1 MWVKCTINI
10 FRYFNNFMI
19 WYICLN
25 VYKLFGFNYKYHST
39 VLDLL
44 YFGFINVVGD
54 LYCTATSS
62 VFILYCS
69 KNCVATVLVV
79 RRGLGSPVSRTV
91 RIFGV
96 QHKEKELLFY
106 FAKWVKVCRNLAF
119 EGGSP
124 IRQSVRWLE
133 DKVGGRSMISQ
144 WIEYVMACAK
154 FYLYKY
160 QWTYVLISESS
171 CGVYYSF
178 R

>member
-1 MWVKCTINI
+1 MWVKCTVNI

-19 WYICLN
+19 WYSICLN
-25 VYKLFGFNYKYHST
+25 VYKLFGFKYKYHST

-44 YFGFINVVGD
+44 YFGFINVVRD
-54 LYCTATSS
+54 LYCTTTSS
-62 VFILYCS
+62 VFVLCCS
-69 KNCVATVLVV
+69 KNCVATVLAI

-124 IRQSVRWLE
+124 IRQSVRWL
-133 DKVGGRSMISQ
+133 
-144 WIEYVMACAK
+144 
-154 FYLYKY
+154 
-160 QWTYVLISESS
+160 
-171 CGVYYSF
+171 
-178 R
+178 